1 MVYTENSINFVG
13 LKQNGMKDSIKDTAR
28 KKLDEYL
35 ALNNMRKTSERY
47 HILYAACDFKGHF
60 TIEELQEKLETDNHF
75 NVSRATIYN
84 TVKLFIMLR
93 LMVRHRFQGKTK
105 YEVCNITSNHCH
117 QMCTICGKV
126 SEFKSPEITA
136 MVDNLHLKRFRT
148 DGFTLYVYGV
158 CSTCQANMTR
168 KKTSKRKQN
177 KNTDKK

>member
-1 MVYTENSINFVG
+1 
-13 LKQNGMKDSIKDTAR
+13 MKDSIKDTAR

-35 ALNNMRKTSERY
+35 ALNSMRKRSERY
-47 HILYAACDFKGHF
+47 HILDAACEFKNHF
-60 TIEELQEKLETDNHF
+60 TIDELQEKLDKETHF
-75 NVSRATIYN
+75 KVSRATIYN

-117 QMCTICGKV
+117 QLCTICGKV
-126 SEFKSPEITA
+126 SEFKSPEITSIMA
-136 MVDNLHLKRFRT
+136 DLHLKRFRT

-168 KKTSKRKQN
+168 KKSAIRKQN
-177 KNTDKK
+177 KNTNKK

>member
-1 MVYTENSINFVG
+1 
-13 LKQNGMKDSIKDTAR
+13 MKDSIKDTAR

-35 ALNNMRKTSERY
+35 ALNSMRKTSERY
-47 HILYAACDFKGHF
+47 HILDAACEFKNHF
-60 TIEELQEKLETDNHF
+60 TIDELQEKLDKETHF
-75 NVSRATIYN
+75 KVSRATIYN

-117 QMCTICGKV
+117 QLCTICGKV
-126 SEFKSPEITA
+126 SEFKSPEITSIMA
-136 MVDNLHLKRFRT
+136 DLHLKRFRT

-168 KKTSKRKQN
+168 KKSAIRKQN
-177 KNTDKK
+177 KNTNKK

>member
-1 MVYTENSINFVG
+1 
-13 LKQNGMKDSIKDTAR
+13 MKDSIKDTAR

-35 ALNNMRKTSERY
+35 ALNSTRKTSESY
-47 HILYAACDFKGHF
+47 HILDAACEFKSHF
-60 TIEELQEKLETDNHF
+60 TIDELQEKLDKETHF
-75 NVSRATIYN
+75 KVSRATIYN

-117 QMCTICGKV
+117 QLCTICGKV
-126 SEFKSPEITA
+126 SEFKSPEITSIMA
-136 MVDNLHLKRFRT
+136 DLHLKRFRT

-168 KKTSKRKQN
+168 KKSAIRKQN
-177 KNTDKK
+177 KNTNKK

>member
-1 MVYTENSINFVG
+1 
-13 LKQNGMKDSIKDTAR
+13 MKDSIKDTAR

-35 ALNNMRKTSERY
+35 ALNSMRKTSERY
-47 HILYAACDFKGHF
+47 HILDAACEFKSHF
-60 TIEELQEKLETDNHF
+60 TIDELQDKLDKETHF
-75 NVSRATIYN
+75 KVSRATIYN

-117 QMCTICGKV
+117 QLCTICGKV
-126 SEFKSPEITA
+126 SEFKSPEITSIMA
-136 MVDNLHLKRFRT
+136 DLHLKRFRT

-168 KKTSKRKQN
+168 KKSAIRKQN
-177 KNTDKK
+177 KNTNKK